1 VENYGDNFRP
11 TLNPVRFR
19 TTKYDGRW
27 WEDVD
32 ISKFHAYWGGETGGA
47 VLTKHLRPEIVTIY
61 SDSLLPRFQAKY
73 GLVRDGNGNV
83 EILKKSWTSGE
94 VDSVAPPLVVYADLV
109 ATAEKRNLE
118 TAQLIYDRY
127 LADLAE
133 AAS

>member
-1 VENYGDNFRP
+1 
-11 TLNPVRFR
+11 
-19 TTKYDGRW
+19 
-27 WEDVD
+27 
-32 ISKFHAYWGGETGGA
+32 
-47 VLTKHLRPEIVTIY
+47 VTIY